1 MVVIE
6 RSPGQCVQVGPYVL
20 RVLAVHADEV
30 VVALFDPDR
39 DCHVC
44 GERPA
49 DRRACSVC
57 GAEVVVCPACL
68 GASSC
73 PACASSLK

>member
-6 RSPGQCVQVGPYVL
+6 RSPDQEVRIGRYTL

-30 VVALFDPDR
+30 VVALFDPDM
-39 DCHVC
+39 DCIGC

-49 DRRACSVC
+49 DGRCPVC
-57 GAEVVVCPACL
+57 AAVVCWAC
-68 GASSC
+68 GRAQAC
-73 PACASSLK
+73 PRCGSRLE